1 MVALTR
7 SARPRLTAVA
17 SVAGFLALAA
27 GGVLVLLFFSGGLLM
42 TGRLGTV
49 SLPLMAAAGAV
60 ASTFN
65 PCALPALPAFLGRSG
80 GTRGDPG
87 PAAALGAITVVL
99 AFGLVVT
106 ILGMEVQILV
116 APGLGW
122 LQIAAGAALIA
133 IALLHLTGRIGRLPL
148 GAALVTAGSRLWEL
162 TLRRPTRLGD
172 YLFFGAGFVAVGG
185 T

>member
-1 MVALTR
+1 MA
-7 SARPRLTAVA
+7 
-17 SVAGFLALAA
+17 
-27 GGVLVLLFFSGGLLM
+27 
-42 TGRLGTV
+42 GRLGTV

-60 ASTFN
+60 ASAFN
-65 PCALPALPAFLGRSG
+65 PCALPALPAFMRRG
-80 GTRGDPG
+80 GGARGDPG
-87 PAAALGAITVVL
+87 PAAALGAVTVVL

-122 LQIAAGAALIA
+122 LQVAAGAALIA

-148 GAALVTAGSRLWEL
+148 GAALVSAGSRLWEL

-172 YLFFGAGFVAVGG
+172 YLFGAGFVAVGG

>member
-1 MVALTR
+1 VA
-7 SARPRLTAVA
+7 A
-17 SVAGFLALAA
+17 VAGFLTLAA
-27 GGVLVLLFFSGGLLM
+27 AGVLVLLFFSGGLLM
-42 TGRLGTV
+42 AGRLGTV

-65 PCALPALPAFLGRSG
+65 PCALPALPAFLGRG
-80 GTRGDPG
+80 GGARSDPG

-116 APGLGW
+116 APRLGW

-133 IALLHLTGRIGRLPL
+133 MALLHLTGHIGRLPL
-148 GAALVTAGSRLWEL
+148 GSALVTAGSRLWEL
-162 TLRRPTRLGD
+162 TLRRPTRFGD
-172 YLFFGAGFVAVGG
+172 YLFGAGFVAVGG
-185 T
+185 A

>member
-1 MVALTR
+1 MASFLT
-7 SARPRLTAVA
+7 
-17 SVAGFLALAA
+17 LAA
-27 GGVLVLLFFSGGLLM
+27 GGVLVLLFFSGALLM
-42 TGRLGTV
+42 AGRLGTV

-60 ASTFN
+60 ASAFN
-65 PCALPALPAFLGRSG
+65 PCALPGLPAFMGRG
-80 GTRGDPG
+80 GGARADPG
-87 PAAALGAITVVL
+87 PAAALGAVTVVL

-122 LQIAAGAALIA
+122 LQVAAGAALIA
-133 IALLHLTGRIGRLPL
+133 MALLHLTGRMGRLPL
-148 GAALVTAGSRLWEL
+148 GGSLVTAGSRLWEL

-172 YLFFGAGFVAVGG
+172 YLFGAGFVAVGG